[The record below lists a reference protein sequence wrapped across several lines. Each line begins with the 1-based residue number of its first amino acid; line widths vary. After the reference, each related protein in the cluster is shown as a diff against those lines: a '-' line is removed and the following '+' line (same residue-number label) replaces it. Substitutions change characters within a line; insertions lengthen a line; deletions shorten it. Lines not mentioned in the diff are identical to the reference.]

1 MACKAGTSKLE
12 PRSQSFRRPDCED
25 TLNLTVHSLPG
36 ETPSPIHHK
45 PCRLAVGRIAN
56 RASRSV
62 RFVRVATAIAIAAAL
77 GAGCSKSGPPGGGGF
92 MSGPVPVLISQA
104 VLKTVPIQLHA
115 IGTVEAYSTVSIRSQ
130 IDGKIAEI
138 HFHEGQ
144 DVKKGDLLVTIDP
157 RPLQAALRQAQAN
170 LARDRAQLAQAVN
183 DEKRYSYLLAQGVGS
198 REQSDQ
204 AHATAQALRATVMA
218 DQAAEQ
224 TAQINL
230 GYTEIRSPID
240 GRTGNLMLHPGN
252 LVKAND
258 AASTIVVI
266 NQIKPIYVDFNVPE
280 KDLDEVRRDMTGH
293 QLAVLVR
300 PRSRELQAASES
312 GTLSFIDNTVNPD
325 TGTFELKGLLPNP
338 TERLWPGQ
346 FVDVTLTL
354 SELPDTILVPS
365 QAVQTGQDGSFV
377 FVVERDMTAKTRP
390 VVVGDSLDG
399 ETVIRSGLKAG
410 ETVVTDGQ
418 LRLFPGAKVKI
429 KSGLDQP
436 AQKVPS

>member
-1 MACKAGTSKLE
+1 M
-12 PRSQSFRRPDCED
+12 
-25 TLNLTVHSLPG
+25 
-36 ETPSPIHHK
+36 
-45 PCRLAVGRIAN
+45 RI
-56 RASRSV
+56 
-62 RFVRVATAIAIAAAL
+62 ATAIAIAAVL
-77 GAGCSKSGPPGGGGF
+77 GAGCSKSGPDAGGGF
-92 MSGPVPVLISQA
+92 MSGPVPVLIAQA
-104 VLKTVPIQLHA
+104 VRKTVPIQLHA
-115 IGTVEAYSTVSIRSQ
+115 IGTVEAYSTVSVRSQ

-138 HFHEGQ
+138 HFHEGE

-157 RPLQAALRQAQAN
+157 RPLEAVLHQAQAN

-183 DEKRYSYLLAQGVGS
+183 DEKRYGYLLEQGVGS
-198 REQSDQ
+198 REQYDQ
-204 AHATAQALRATVMA
+204 AHATAQALRATAMA

-224 TAQINL
+224 TAKINL
-230 GYTEIRSPID
+230 EYTEIRSPID

-258 AASTIVVI
+258 SASAIVVI

-312 GTLSFIDNTVNPD
+312 GTLSFIDNAVNAN
-325 TGTFELKGLLPNP
+325 TGTFELKGLFANE

-346 FVDVTLTL
+346 FVNVTLTL
-354 SELPDTILVPS
+354 CELPDTILVPS

-377 FVVERDMTAKTRP
+377 FVVERDMSAKAHP
-390 VVVGDSLDG
+390 VVVGDSLEG
-399 ETVIRSGLKAG
+399 QTVIKSGLKGG

-436 AQKVPS
+436 AQQVPS

>member
-1 MACKAGTSKLE
+1 VQVVQM
-12 PRSQSFRRPDCED
+12 
-25 TLNLTVHSLPG
+25 V
-36 ETPSPIHHK
+36 
-45 PCRLAVGRIAN
+45 RIGA
-56 RASRSV
+56 
-62 RFVRVATAIAIAAAL
+62 AIAIVAAV
-77 GAGCSKSGPPGGGGF
+77 GIGCSKSGPEAGGGF
-92 MSGPVPVLISQA
+92 MSGPVPVLIAQA
-104 VLKTVPIQLHA
+104 VQKTVPIQLHA
-115 IGTVEAYSTVSIRSQ
+115 IGTVEAYSTVSVRSQ
-130 IDGKIAEI
+130 IDGKIAEV
-138 HFHEGQ
+138 HFREGE
-144 DVKKGDLLVTIDP
+144 DVNKDALLVTIDP
-157 RPLQAALRQAQAN
+157 RPLQAALHQAEAN
-170 LARDRAQLAQAVN
+170 LARDRAQLGQAAN
-183 DEKRYSYLLAQGVGS
+183 DEKRYAYLLEQGVGS
-198 REQSDQ
+198 REQYDQ

-224 TAQINL
+224 TAQLNL
-230 GYTEIRSPID
+230 EYTEIRSPID

-258 AASTIVVI
+258 SASAIVVI

-300 PRSRELQAASES
+300 PRSRELQAATES
-312 GTLSFIDNTVNPD
+312 GTLNFIDNAVNVN
-325 TGTFELKGLLPNP
+325 TGTFELKALVANQR
-338 TERLWPGQ
+338 ERLWPGQ

-377 FVVERDMTAKTRP
+377 FIVERDMSAKARP

-399 ETVIRSGLKAG
+399 QTVIKSGIKAG

-436 AQKVPS
+436 AQQVPS

>member
-1 MACKAGTSKLE
+1 M
-12 PRSQSFRRPDCED
+12 
-25 TLNLTVHSLPG
+25 
-36 ETPSPIHHK
+36 
-45 PCRLAVGRIAN
+45 RIGA
-56 RASRSV
+56 
-62 RFVRVATAIAIAAAL
+62 AIAIAALL
-77 GAGCSKSGPPGGGGF
+77 GAGCSKSGPEPGAGF
-92 MSGPVPVLISQA
+92 MSGPVPVLIAQA
-104 VLKTVPIQLHA
+104 VRKTVPIQLHA
-115 IGTVEAYSTVSIRSQ
+115 IGTVEAYSTVSVRSQ
-130 IDGKIAEI
+130 IDGKIAEV
-138 HFHEGQ
+138 HFHEGE
-144 DVKKGDLLVTIDP
+144 DVKKDDLLVTIDP
-157 RPLQAALRQAQAN
+157 RPLEAVLHQAQAN
-170 LARDRAQLAQAVN
+170 VARDRAQLAQAVN
-183 DEKRYSYLLAQGVGS
+183 DEKRYGYLLEQGVGS

-204 AHATAQALRATVMA
+204 AHATAQALRATAMA

-224 TAQINL
+224 TAKINL
-230 GYTEIRSPID
+230 EYTEIRSPIA

-258 AASTIVVI
+258 SASAIVVI

-300 PRSRELQAASES
+300 PRSRELQAPSES
-312 GTLSFIDNTVNPD
+312 GTLSFIDNAVNAN
-325 TGTFELKGLLPNP
+325 TGTFELKGLFANE

-377 FVVERDMTAKTRP
+377 FVVERDMSAKAHP
-390 VVVGDSLDG
+390 VVVGDSLEG
-399 ETVIRSGLKAG
+399 QTVIKSGLKGG

-436 AQKVPS
+436 AQQVPS

>member
-1 MACKAGTSKLE
+1 MSYFPAT
-12 PRSQSFRRPDCED
+12 D
-25 TLNLTVHSLPG
+25 
-36 ETPSPIHHK
+36 
-45 PCRLAVGRIAN
+45 RIAYC
-56 RASRSV
+56 ASRFARLV
-62 RFVRVATAIAIAAAL
+62 KIVRVGAAIVIAAAFSI
-77 GAGCSKSGPPGGGGF
+77 GCSKSGPEAGGGF
-92 MSGPVPVLISQA
+92 MSGPVPVLIAQA
-104 VLKTVPIQLHA
+104 VQRTVPIQLHA
-115 IGTVEAYSTVSIRSQ
+115 IGTVEAYSTVSVRSQ
-130 IDGKIAEI
+130 IDGKIAEV
-138 HFHEGQ
+138 HFHEGE
-144 DVKKGDLLVTIDP
+144 DVKKGALLVTIDP
-157 RPLQAALRQAQAN
+157 RPLQAALHQAQAN
-170 LARDRAQLAQAVN
+170 LARDRAQLAQAAN
-183 DEKRYSYLLAQGVGS
+183 DEKRYGYLLEQGVGS
-198 REQSDQ
+198 RQQADQ

-224 TAQINL
+224 TAQLNL
-230 GYTEIRSPID
+230 EYTEIRSPID

-258 AASTIVVI
+258 SASAIVVI

-300 PRSRELQAASES
+300 PRSRELQAVAES
-312 GTLSFIDNTVNPD
+312 GTLNFIDNAVNAS
-325 TGTFELKGLLPNP
+325 TGTFELKGLVANER
-338 TERLWPGQ
+338 ERLWPGQ

-365 QAVQTGQDGSFV
+365 QAVQTGQDGAFV
-377 FVVERDMTAKTRP
+377 FVVERDMSAKARP

-399 ETVIRSGLKAG
+399 QTVIKSGIKAG

-436 AQKVPS
+436 AQQVPS

>member
-1 MACKAGTSKLE
+1 MM
-12 PRSQSFRRPDCED
+12 
-25 TLNLTVHSLPG
+25 
-36 ETPSPIHHK
+36 
-45 PCRLAVGRIAN
+45 RIGA
-56 RASRSV
+56 
-62 RFVRVATAIAIAAAL
+62 AIAIAAAL
-77 GAGCSKSGPPGGGGF
+77 GIGCSKSGPEAGGGF
-92 MSGPVPVLISQA
+92 MSGPVPVLIAQA
-104 VLKTVPIQLHA
+104 VQKTVPIQLHA
-115 IGTVEAYSTVSIRSQ
+115 IGTVEAYSTVSVRSQ

-138 HFHEGQ
+138 HFHEGE

-157 RPLQAALRQAQAN
+157 RPLQAALHQAQAN
-170 LARDRAQLAQAVN
+170 LARDHAQLAQAAN
-183 DEKRYSYLLAQGVGS
+183 DEKRYGYLLEQGVGS
-198 REQSDQ
+198 REQADQ

-224 TAQINL
+224 TAQLNL
-230 GYTEIRSPID
+230 EYTEIRSPID

-258 AASTIVVI
+258 SASAIVVI
-266 NQIKPIYVDFNVPE
+266 NQVKPIYVDFNVPE

-300 PRSRELQAASES
+300 PRSRELQAVAES
-312 GTLSFIDNTVNPD
+312 GALNFIDNAVNAS
-325 TGTFELKGLLPNP
+325 TGTFELKGLVANER
-338 TERLWPGQ
+338 ERLWPGQ

-365 QAVQTGQDGSFV
+365 QAVQTGQDGAFV
-377 FVVERDMTAKTRP
+377 FVVERDMSAKPHP

-399 ETVIRSGLKAG
+399 QTVIKSGIKAG

-436 AQKVPS
+436 AQQVPS

>member
-1 MACKAGTSKLE
+1 
-12 PRSQSFRRPDCED
+12 
-25 TLNLTVHSLPG
+25 
-36 ETPSPIHHK
+36 
-45 PCRLAVGRIAN
+45 
-56 RASRSV
+56 
-62 RFVRVATAIAIAAAL
+62 
-77 GAGCSKSGPPGGGGF
+77 
-92 MSGPVPVLISQA
+92 MSGPVPVLIAQA
-104 VLKTVPIQLHA
+104 MRKTVPIQLHA
-115 IGTVEAYSTVSIRSQ
+115 IGTVEAYSTVSVRSQ

-144 DVKKGDLLVTIDP
+144 DVRKGDLLVTIDP
-157 RPLQAALRQAQAN
+157 RPLEAALRQAQAN
-170 LARDRAQLAQAVN
+170 LARDRAHLAQAVN
-183 DEKRYSYLLAQGVGS
+183 DEKRYGFLLEQGVGS

-224 TAQINL
+224 TAKLNL
-230 GYTEIRSPID
+230 EYTEIRSPID

-258 AASTIVVI
+258 SASAIVVI

-312 GTLSFIDNTVNPD
+312 GTLSFIDNAVNVN
-325 TGTFELKGLLPNP
+325 TGTFELKGLFANDA
-338 TERLWPGQ
+338 ERLWPGQ

-354 SELPDTILVPS
+354 SEMPDTILVPS

-377 FVVERDMTAKTRP
+377 FVVGQDMSAKARP
-390 VVVGDSLDG
+390 VVVGDSLEG
-399 ETVIRSGLKAG
+399 QTVIKSGLKAG

-418 LRLFPGAKVKI
+418 LRLFPGAKVKV
-429 KSGLDQP
+429 KTGLDQP
-436 AQKVPS
+436 PQQVPS

>member
-1 MACKAGTSKLE
+1 MC
-12 PRSQSFRRPDCED
+12 
-25 TLNLTVHSLPG
+25 V
-36 ETPSPIHHK
+36 
-45 PCRLAVGRIAN
+45 AV
-56 RASRSV
+56 
-62 RFVRVATAIAIAAAL
+62 AIAVAAAL

-92 MSGPVPVLISQA
+92 MSGPVPVLIAQA

-138 HFHEGQ
+138 HFREGQ
-144 DVKKGDLLVTIDP
+144 DVNKGDLLVTIDP
-157 RPLQAALRQAQAN
+157 RPLEAALRQAEAN

-183 DEKRYSYLLAQGVGS
+183 DEKRYSYLLTQGVGS

-218 DQAAEQ
+218 DQAAVQ
-224 TAQINL
+224 TAKINL

-293 QLAVLVR
+293 RLAVLVR
-300 PRSRELQAASES
+300 PRTRELQAASES
-312 GTLSFIDNTVNPD
+312 GTLSFIDNTVNAD
-325 TGTFELKGLLPNP
+325 TGTFELKGLLPNA

-354 SELPDTILVPS
+354 SEIPDTILVPS

-377 FVVERDMTAKTRP
+377 FVVERDMAAKARP

-399 ETVIRSGLKAG
+399 QTVIKSGLKAG
-410 ETVVTDGQ
+410 ESVVTDGQ

-436 AQKVPS
+436 APQVPS

>member
-1 MACKAGTSKLE
+1 M
-12 PRSQSFRRPDCED
+12 
-25 TLNLTVHSLPG
+25 
-36 ETPSPIHHK
+36 
-45 PCRLAVGRIAN
+45 RIGA
-56 RASRSV
+56 
-62 RFVRVATAIAIAAAL
+62 AIAIAAAL
-77 GAGCSKSGPPGGGGF
+77 GAGCSKSGPDAGGF
-92 MSGPVPVLISQA
+92 MSGPVPVLIAQA
-104 VLKTVPIQLHA
+104 VRKTVPIQLHA
-115 IGTVEAYSTVSIRSQ
+115 IGTVEAYSTVSVRSQ
-130 IDGKIAEI
+130 IDGKISEV
-138 HFHEGQ
+138 HFHEGE

-157 RPLQAALRQAQAN
+157 RPLEAVLHQAQAN

-183 DEKRYSYLLAQGVGS
+183 DEKRYGYLLAQGVGS

-204 AHATAQALRATVMA
+204 AHATAQALRATAMA

-224 TAQINL
+224 TAKINL
-230 GYTEIRSPID
+230 EYTEIRSPID

-258 AASTIVVI
+258 SASAIVVI

-280 KDLDEVRRDMTGH
+280 KDLDEVRHDMTGR

-300 PRSRELQAASES
+300 PRSREVQAASES
-312 GTLSFIDNTVNPD
+312 GTLSFIDNAVNAN
-325 TGTFELKGLLPNP
+325 TGTFELKGLLANE

-377 FVVERDMTAKTRP
+377 FVVERDMSAKAHP
-390 VVVGDSLDG
+390 VVVGDSLEG
-399 ETVIRSGLKAG
+399 QTVIKSGLKGG

-436 AQKVPS
+436 AQQVPS

>member
-1 MACKAGTSKLE
+1 VL
-12 PRSQSFRRPDCED
+12 
-25 TLNLTVHSLPG
+25 
-36 ETPSPIHHK
+36 
-45 PCRLAVGRIAN
+45 RIG
-56 RASRSV
+56 V
-62 RFVRVATAIAIAAAL
+62 AIAIVAAL
-77 GAGCSKSGPPGGGGF
+77 GAGCSKPGPEAGGGF
-92 MSGPVPVLISQA
+92 MSGPVPVLIAQA
-104 VLKTVPIQLHA
+104 VRKTVPIQLHA
-115 IGTVEAYSTVSIRSQ
+115 IGTVEAYSTVSVRSQ
-130 IDGKIAEI
+130 IDGKIAEV
-138 HFHEGQ
+138 HFREGQ
-144 DVKKGDLLVTIDP
+144 DVKKGDLLITIDP
-157 RPLQAALRQAQAN
+157 RPLEALLHQAQAN

-183 DEKRYSYLLAQGVGS
+183 DEKRYYYLLKQGVGS
-198 REQSDQ
+198 REQYDQ
-204 AHATAQALRATVMA
+204 AHATAQALRATAMA

-224 TAQINL
+224 TAKINL
-230 GYTEIRSPID
+230 EYTEIRSSID

-258 AASTIVVI
+258 SASAIVVI

-280 KDLDEVRRDMTGH
+280 KDLDEVRHDMTGR

-312 GTLSFIDNTVNPD
+312 GTLSFIDNAVSAT
-325 TGTFELKGLLPNP
+325 TGTFELKGLFANEM
-338 TERLWPGQ
+338 ERLWPGQ

-377 FVVERDMTAKTRP
+377 FVVEGDMSAKARP
-390 VVVGDSLDG
+390 VVVGDSLEG
-399 ETVIRSGLKAG
+399 ETVIKSGLKGG

-436 AQKVPS
+436 AQQVSS

>member
-1 MACKAGTSKLE
+1 LIA
-12 PRSQSFRRPDCED
+12 QS
-25 TLNLTVHSLPG
+25 SPG
-36 ETPSPIHHK
+36 ESLSPVHRK
-45 PCRLAVGRIAN
+45 PCRFAAGRIAN
-56 RASRSV
+56 RASRPL
-62 RFVRVATAIAIAAAL
+62 RLARVAAAIAIAAAL

-92 MSGPVPVLISQA
+92 MSGPVPVMIA
-104 VLKTVPIQLHA
+104 HAELKTVPIQLHA
-115 IGTVEAYSTVSIRSQ
+115 IGTIEAYSTVSIRAQ

-157 RPLQAALRQAQAN
+157 RPLEAALRQSQAN

-183 DEKRYSYLLAQGVGS
+183 DEKRYRYLLTQGVGS

-224 TAQINL
+224 TAKINL

-280 KDLDEVRRDMTGH
+280 KDLDEVRRNMTGH
-293 QLAVLVR
+293 QLAVLVQ
-300 PRSRELQAASES
+300 PRSRELEAASES
-312 GTLSFIDNTVNPD
+312 GTLSFIDNTVNAD
-325 TGTFELKGLLPNP
+325 TGTFELKGLLPNA

-346 FVDVTLTL
+346 FVNVTLTL
-354 SELPDTILVPS
+354 SEIPDTILVPS
-365 QAVQTGQDGSFV
+365 QAVQTGQDGAFV
-377 FVVERDMTAKTRP
+377 FVIERDMSAKTRP
-390 VVVGDSLDG
+390 VVVGASLDG
-399 ETVIRSGLKAG
+399 QTVIKSGLKAG

-429 KSGLDQP
+429 KSGLDQSP
-436 AQKVPS
+436 PQVPS